1 MSTAQMPEVIYHYTS
16 NDVLL
21 KILEGGALRLG
32 AKHHLNDSME
42 GEQFF
47 SLFETHDS
55 KPDATRLASIRE
67 ALGPFEFFVSCFSS
81 CGDRLSQWRGYASN
95 GSGVAIGFKRASI
108 VSAITGSHEALL
120 YPVAYADNL
129 LQLSEAHADRVFAI
143 NAMLTSP
150 GEPSRQ
156 ALQSFAKERWAIK
169 PSGFSEER
177 EIRLILTI
185 DSRRGVIQPV
195 TSGFKIGY
203 FATTTEVREFCDF
216 QIKSLA
222 SECFLDSIT
231 LGPNNR
237 TDVDALQRFLRLH
250 GYEGVSIH
258 ASQLSYR

>member
-16 NDVLL
+16 NDVLV
-21 KILEGGALRLG
+21 KILEFGTLRLS

-47 SLFETHDS
+47 TLLGTHDNN
-55 KPDATRLASIRE
+55 PDAARLASVRR
-67 ALGPFEFFVSCFSS
+67 ALEPFEFFVTCFSS

-95 GSGVAIGFKRASI
+95 GSGVAIGFKRAAI
-108 VSAITGSHEALL
+108 VNAIKGSREALL
-120 YPVAYADNL
+120 YPVEYADNL
-129 LQLSEAHADRVFAI
+129 RQVSPGRASTI

-150 GEPSRQ
+150 GEPNPE
-156 ALQSFAKERWAIK
+156 ALQSFAKDRWAIK
-169 PSGFSEER
+169 PLGFSEEQ

-185 DSRRGVIQPV
+185 DSRSGVLQPT

-216 QIKSLA
+216 QIKALA

-237 TDVDALQRFLRLH
+237 TDVDALQRFLELH

-258 ASQLSYR
+258 KSQLSYR